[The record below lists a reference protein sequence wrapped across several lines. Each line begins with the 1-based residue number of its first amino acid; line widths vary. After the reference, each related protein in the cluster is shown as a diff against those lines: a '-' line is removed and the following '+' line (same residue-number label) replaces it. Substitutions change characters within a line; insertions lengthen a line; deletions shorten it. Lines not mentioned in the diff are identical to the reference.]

1 MNTSPKFLGL
11 LRRYFPILTWGAE
24 YSRRTFTN
32 DLIVAAIVTVMLIPQ
47 SLAYALLAGLPPQ
60 VGLYA
65 SMAPLVLYAIFG
77 TSRTLAVGPVAVASL
92 MTAAAAVKVASQG
105 TPEYLG
111 ATIALA
117 TISGLLLLVLGLLRL
132 GFLANFLSHP
142 VISGFITASGIQI
155 AAGQLAPVLGIH
167 AEGESLVDL
176 LKSMAPNLSHI
187 NIYTAVIGF
196 ASLAFLFWVRRGLK
210 PLLCRVGVGE
220 RPADILAKVGPV
232 VAIAVTT
239 LAVWGLGLT
248 EHGVKIVGTVPKGL
262 PRLTLPP
269 FEFGLW
275 AKLIVPALLISI
287 VGYVES
293 ISVALT
299 LAAKRR
305 QRVDPD
311 QELIALG
318 VSNVGAA
325 ISGGFPVTGGF
336 ARSVVNFEAGA
347 ETPAAGAFTAIGI
360 ALATLFLTPL
370 LYFLPNATLAATIIV
385 AVLSLVDLGAL
396 KRTYAYSLTDFAAM
410 AATIILTLIEG
421 VEAGLLA
428 GVGLAIF
435 LHLYN
440 TSRPHVAVVGQIPG
454 TTHFRNVTRH
464 TVVTDPEILSL
475 RVDASLYFP
484 NARFLEDLVNEA
496 VAANPAVRYV
506 ILECPAVNTIDFS
519 ALESLEAI
527 NHRLK
532 DGGITLHLSEV
543 KGPIMD
549 RLKRS
554 HFLEELTGKVHLT
567 QYDAVSSIKPDVAQR
582 TLAAEKVPV
591 TVA

>member
-1 MNTSPKFLGL
+1 M

-32 DLIVAAIVTVMLIPQ
+32 DLIVAGIVTVMLIPQ
-47 SLAYALLAGLPPQ
+47 SLAYALLAGLPAQ

-92 MTAAAAVKVASQG
+92 MTAAAAATVAAQG

-117 TISGLLLLVLGLLRL
+117 AISGLLLLAMGLLRL

-155 AAGQLAPVLGIH
+155 AAGQLAPLLGIH

-176 LKSMAPNLSHI
+176 LKSMAPNLGHF
-187 NIYTAVIGF
+187 NPYTAVIGF
-196 ASLAFLFWVRRGLK
+196 ASLAFLFWVRGSLK
-210 PLLCRVGVGE
+210 PLLRRFGFGE
-220 RPADILAKVGPV
+220 RSADILAKVGPIM
-232 VAIAVTT
+232 AIALTT
-239 LAVWGLGLT
+239 AAVWAFGLT

-262 PRLTLPP
+262 PKLTLPP
-269 FEFGLW
+269 FDAGLW
-275 AKLIVPALLISI
+275 TKLLVPALLISI

-318 VSNVGAA
+318 ISNIGAA
-325 ISGGFPVTGGF
+325 VSGGFPVTGGF

-347 ETPAAGAFTAIGI
+347 ETPAAGAFTAVGI

-370 LYFLPNATLAATIIV
+370 LYSSYRTRPSPPPS
-385 AVLSLVDLGAL
+385 LSQSYRWWTWA
-396 KRTYAYSLTDFAAM
+396 RS
-410 AATIILTLIEG
+410 
-421 VEAGLLA
+421 
-428 GVGLAIF
+428 
-435 LHLYN
+435 N
-440 TSRPHVAVVGQIPG
+440 TPGSIPG
-454 TTHFRNVTRH
+454 
-464 TVVTDPEILSL
+464 PM
-475 RVDASLYFP
+475 
-484 NARFLEDLVNEA
+484 ARQW
-496 VAANPAVRYV
+496 P
-506 ILECPAVNTIDFS
+506 P
-519 ALESLEAI
+519 
-527 NHRLK
+527 
-532 DGGITLHLSEV
+532 
-543 KGPIMD
+543 
-549 RLKRS
+549 RS
-554 HFLEELTGKVHLT
+554 
-567 QYDAVSSIKPDVAQR
+567 SSRWSRAWR
-582 TLAAEKVPV
+582 RGCWRA
-591 TVA
+591 

>member
-1 MNTSPKFLGL
+1 M
-11 LRRYFPILTWGAE
+11 
-24 YSRRTFTN
+24 
-32 DLIVAAIVTVMLIPQ
+32 V
-47 SLAYALLAGLPPQ
+47 
-60 VGLYA
+60 
-65 SMAPLVLYAIFG
+65 
-77 TSRTLAVGPVAVASL
+77 
-92 MTAAAAVKVASQG
+92 
-105 TPEYLG
+105 
-111 ATIALA
+111 
-117 TISGLLLLVLGLLRL
+117 
-132 GFLANFLSHP
+132 
-142 VISGFITASGIQI
+142 
-155 AAGQLAPVLGIH
+155 
-167 AEGESLVDL
+167 
-176 LKSMAPNLSHI
+176 PNLVHI
-187 NIYTAVIGF
+187 NIFTATIGF

-210 PLLCRVGVGE
+210 SRLRRFGVGE
-220 RPADILAKVGPV
+220 RTADILAKVGPV

-239 LAVWGLGLT
+239 AAVWGLGLT

-275 AKLIVPALLISI
+275 AKLVVPALLISI

-318 VSNVGAA
+318 MSNVGAA

-347 ETPAAGAFTAIGI
+347 ETPAAGAFTAVGI

-410 AATIILTLIEG
+410 AATILLTLIEG

-454 TTHFRNVTRH
+454 TSQFRNVKRH
-464 TVVTDPEILSL
+464 EVVTDPEILSL

-484 NARFLEDLVNEA
+484 NARFLEDLVNES
-496 VAANPAVRYV
+496 VAANPAIRHV
-506 ILECPAVNTIDFS
+506 ILECPAVNTIDYS

-527 NHRLK
+527 NRRLK

-554 HFLEELTGKVHLT
+554 HFLDELTGKVHMS
-567 QYDAVSSIKPDVAQR
+567 QFDAVSSIRPELATR
-582 TLAAEKVPV
+582 TLAAGKVPV